1 MHRLAVFRR
10 SHAHDR
16 DARAAADMTEREIS
30 LMERYADFCGYE
42 LFVLRRDARDPP
54 QGSAVC

>member
-1 MHRLAVFRR
+1 
-10 SHAHDR
+10 
-16 DARAAADMTEREIS
+16 MTEREIS

-42 LFVLRRDARDPP
+42 LFVLRRDVWDPP